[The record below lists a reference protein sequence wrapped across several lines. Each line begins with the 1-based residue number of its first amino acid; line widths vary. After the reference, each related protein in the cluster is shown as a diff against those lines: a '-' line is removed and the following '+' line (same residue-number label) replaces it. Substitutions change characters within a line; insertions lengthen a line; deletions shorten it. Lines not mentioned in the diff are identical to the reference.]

1 MPHGEKSR
9 LAALLDVG
17 RALAGQGQFRA
28 GLQRALE
35 ALREAGGAVAAQL
48 ALLEEDGQHL
58 RLEAVAGPGGS
69 HSERVRYALGEGITG
84 RVAQSGRPVVV
95 PQVGREPLFLDR
107 TGVRQAS
114 GRGELSFVCVPVPA
128 EKGSA
133 GALGLT
139 LPFRRE
145 RVYEI
150 ETAFLAV
157 AAQML
162 AQALRAQRLVEAERR
177 RLAEENAQLREE
189 LKQRHG
195 MGSLVGHHR
204 LMEQV
209 YEQVARV
216 APANTTV
223 LLRGESGTGK
233 ELVAEAIHYNS
244 PRADKPFVRVNCGAL
259 PEGLIESEL
268 FGYEP
273 GAFTDARTLKKGR
286 FELAHGGTLF
296 LDEVGELSPG
306 TQVKLLRVLQERQF
320 ERLGGTKP
328 IRVDVRLVAATNA
341 NLEQLLQAGGFRSDL
356 YYRLNVFSL
365 FLPPLRERKPDI
377 PLLADHFVEKYAALH
392 GKDVRRLA
400 TGAIDMLMSYHWPGN
415 VRELENCLERAVL
428 VCDGGV
434 IHGHHLPP
442 TLQTA
447 EVSGTLPRRSLQAAV
462 DAYEKDLL
470 LDALKIARG
479 NMARAARLLDTT
491 ERIVGYKVRRHGLEL
506 KRLRG

>member
-1 MPHGEKSR
+1 MPHSEKSR

-35 ALREAGGAVAAQL
+35 ALREATGAVAVQL

-58 RLEAVAGPGGS
+58 RLEAAAGLGSS
-69 HSERVRYALGEGITG
+69 HSGRVRYALGEGITG
-84 RVAQSGRPVVV
+84 RVTQSGRPVVV
-95 PQVGREPLFLDR
+95 PQVSREPLFLDR
-107 TGVRQAS
+107 TGVRKAA

-128 EKGSA
+128 EKGWT

-150 ETAFLAV
+150 ESAFLAV

-162 AQALRAQRLVEAERR
+162 AQALRAQRLVEVERR

-244 PRADKPFVRVNCGAL
+244 PRADKPFVKVNCGAL

-268 FGYEP
+268 FGYETGP
-273 GAFTDARTLKKGR
+273 SPTRARQRRGASSWPTA
-286 FELAHGGTLF
+286 GTLF
-296 LDEVGELSPG
+296 LDEIGELSPAHPG
-306 TQVKLLRVLQERQF
+306 QAAARAPGARVRAPGRHQDHPGRRAPHRRHQ
-320 ERLGGTKP
+320 R
-328 IRVDVRLVAATNA
+328 ATWSSCP
-341 NLEQLLQAGGFRSDL
+341 QAGSFRQDL

-377 PLLADHFVEKYAALH
+377 PLLADHFVEKYAA
-392 GKDVRRLA
+392 
-400 TGAIDMLMSYHWPGN
+400 
-415 VRELENCLERAVL
+415 
-428 VCDGGV
+428 
-434 IHGHHLPP
+434 
-442 TLQTA
+442 
-447 EVSGTLPRRSLQAAV
+447 
-462 DAYEKDLL
+462 
-470 LDALKIARG
+470 
-479 NMARAARLLDTT
+479 AARQGRAPASPPAPSTC
-491 ERIVGYKVRRHGLEL
+491 
-506 KRLRG
+506 